1 MTSKVAFIGL
11 GVMGYPMAGYI
22 SKAGHN
28 VTVFNRTKS
37 KAEKWIGEYKG
48 NMADTPSEAA
58 KDADFIFTCVGNDDD
73 LRQVSLGDNGLF
85 HNAKEG
91 CVYID
96 NSTVSAEISRELYKA
111 AKDKGFG
118 FLDAPISG
126 GQSGAEGGILTVM
139 VGGDEN
145 DFKKAE
151 PIIDCYSKKVTLI
164 GPSGSGQ
171 LTKMVNQMCIGGLVQ
186 GLSEAVN
193 FGINAGLDMD
203 KVMETISKGAAQSW
217 QMENRYK
224 TMVADKFDYGF
235 AVDWMRKDLKICIEE
250 AKRNGSP
257 VPVTEIVD
265 GYYAEATVPYYE
277 DFSEIKKKIWL
288 MLTDAVTNR
297 SSPFRIPVFSC
308 GSEDNI
314 ESRIVVLR
322 KSDEQNN
329 LVQFHSDIRSDK
341 IKILEKNPNSSMLFY
356 DKDEKIQVRLKV
368 EAIINHNNDITKQ
381 SWEKTQHISRKCYL
395 VDNGPGTE
403 SDIPTSGLKP
413 ELDNFDYTK
422 EQSEEGYKNFT
433 VIQCKIKSIEWL
445 YLAAKGHRR
454 ARFDIDNSKD
464 TWLVP

>member
-1 MTSKVAFIGL
+1 
-11 GVMGYPMAGYI
+11 
-22 SKAGHN
+22 
-28 VTVFNRTKS
+28 
-37 KAEKWIGEYKG
+37 
-48 NMADTPSEAA
+48 
-58 KDADFIFTCVGNDDD
+58 
-73 LRQVSLGDNGLF
+73 
-85 HNAKEG
+85 
-91 CVYID
+91 
-96 NSTVSAEISRELYKA
+96 
-111 AKDKGFG
+111 
-118 FLDAPISG
+118 
-126 GQSGAEGGILTVM
+126 
-139 VGGDEN
+139 
-145 DFKKAE
+145 
-151 PIIDCYSKKVTLI
+151 
-164 GPSGSGQ
+164 
-171 LTKMVNQMCIGGLVQ
+171 
-186 GLSEAVN
+186 
-193 FGINAGLDMD
+193 
-203 KVMETISKGAAQSW
+203 
-217 QMENRYK
+217 
-224 TMVADKFDYGF
+224 
-235 AVDWMRKDLKICIEE
+235 
-250 AKRNGSP
+250 
-257 VPVTEIVD
+257 
-265 GYYAEATVPYYE
+265 
-277 DFSEIKKKIWL
+277 

-308 GSEDNI
+308 GSEKDI

-413 ELDNFDYTK
+413 D
-422 EQSEEGYKNFT
+422 FT